1 MRKSRHQ
8 DKHSPFGR
16 INRIAE
22 TDSYQCGTDSDASD
36 VSRSRSRNTGR
47 GSTLEDRLR
56 IEQSAPASREEYAI
70 AHRSLRYLAVAV
82 VSIFTLVISVS
93 SAAGTDRTV
102 EPVRISYAAD
112 ADTFGD
118 LYLPPGD
125 AGALPVVILIHG
137 GGWAQKS
144 NLEYAGAWA
153 RTLTPYGI
161 AVWNIEYRRV
171 GGHGGWP
178 TTLSDTVAA
187 TNALAGEVQEKA
199 SGRLD
204 LNRVHIAGYSAGGQL
219 AAWAASRPN
228 IGVDAPEPALE
239 VPIKS
244 ATIMA
249 GVFDMERAATVGKD
263 RFVRNLLGGMPSDY
277 PDRYR
282 VASPIEHLPIGIPV
296 TVLHG
301 QADRVVSI
309 DQSRRYADAARVAG
323 DRVDLIELPG
333 IGHGEFGNAESPAW
347 ATTKQ
352 AILDHVAES

>member
-1 MRKSRHQ
+1 M
-8 DKHSPFGR
+8 
-16 INRIAE
+16 I
-22 TDSYQCGTDSDASD
+22 C
-36 VSRSRSRNTGR
+36 
-47 GSTLEDRLR
+47 L
-56 IEQSAPASREEYAI
+56 
-70 AHRSLRYLAVAV
+70 
-82 VSIFTLVISVS
+82 FTLVISVS
-93 SAAGTDRTV
+93 SATGTDQSV

-112 ADTFGD
+112 TDTFGD

-125 AGALPVVILIHG
+125 GSSLPVVVLIHG

-153 RTLTPYGI
+153 RSLTPHGI

-187 TNALAGEVQEKA
+187 TNALADAVQEKA

-204 LNRVHIAGYSAGGQL
+204 LDRVHVVGYSAGGQL
-219 AAWAASRPN
+219 AAWAASRPSQ
-228 IGVDAPEPALE
+228 GVDAPEPALE
-239 VPIKS
+239 VPIRS

-249 GVFDMERAATVGKD
+249 GVFDMELAATVGKD
-263 RFVRNLLGGMPSDY
+263 RFVRNLLGGMPSDH

-282 VASPIEHLPIGIPV
+282 IASPIEHLPIDIPV
-296 TVLHG
+296 TALHG

-309 DQSRRYADAARVAG
+309 EQSRRYADAALAAG

-333 IGHGEFGNAESPAW
+333 VGHGEFTNTESAAW

-352 AILDHVAES
+352 AIIDHVNAT